1 MYTYLMVGIIFF
13 PWSILIATCI
23 GWFVQR
29 RRSVAQVKVE
39 SPVRLRKTA

>member
-1 MYTYLMVGIIFF
+1 MYTYLMICIILF
-13 PWSILIATCI
+13 PWSILIAACI

-39 SPVRLRKTA
+39 SPVRFRKTA